1 MKVFFAFVI
10 GSFVTL
16 SALGAEKAAPA
27 AAPKEVKATVN
38 GMVCGFCAQGIT
50 KKFNAEES
58 VAKVDVSLEKKVV
71 TIGLKDGKNL
81 DDKQIEKLLKESG
94 YTVEKIER
102 N

>member
-1 MKVFFAFVI
+1 MKFFIALFTALLI
-10 GSFVTL
+10 TTL
-16 SALGAEKAAPA
+16 AGPHAL
-27 AAPKEVKATVN
+27 AAPKEIRAVVN

-58 VAKVDVSLEKKVV
+58 VAKVAVSLEKKVV
-71 TIGLKDGKNL
+71 TIALKDGKQI

-94 YTVEKIER
+94 YKVEKIER

>member
-1 MKVFFAFVI
+1 MKTMFALI
-10 GSFVTL
+10 IANL
-16 SALGAEKAAPA
+16 LGFNSLAAEKTSTL
-27 AAPKEVKATVN
+27 KEVRATVN

-50 KKFNAEES
+50 KKFSAEES
-58 VAKVDVSLEKKVV
+58 VAKIDVSLEKKVV
-71 TIGLKDGKNL
+71 TIGLKDGKSI

>member
-1 MKVFFAFVI
+1 MKTIFALLI
-10 GSFVTL
+10 ITSLSFPSL
-16 SALGAEKAAPA
+16 AAEKASS
-27 AAPKEVKATVN
+27 PKEVRAIVN

-71 TIGLKDGKNL
+71 TIALKDGKNIE
-81 DDKQIEKLLKESG
+81 DKQIEMLLKESG